1 MLRGARQ
8 VGKSSS
14 VRELSRKFDYFLEV
28 NFEENKDIH
37 GFFTGNL
44 SPENICKN
52 LSLVYDTPV
61 IPGKTLVFFD
71 EIQSCIPAI
80 SSMRFFYEKIPDL
93 HLISAGSLLEF
104 ALEELPSFGVG
115 RIRSLFM
122 YPMSF
127 KEFLMANELQPLLTA
142 IEEANVNFPLSEPVH
157 KRIIALLKEFLII
170 GGMPEVVAKY
180 VENGDLRECQA
191 VLDDLIISLQ
201 ADFTKYKDR
210 IPSIRVRKVFESIV
224 YQSGKK
230 FVYANAVEDTNSNQ
244 IHEVVE
250 ILILAHLVIPVT
262 HTSANGLP
270 LGAESNSKKRKLMLL
285 DTGVTQRILNL
296 QLSDILLSNDFE
308 LVNKGSIAEQYAG
321 LELIKN
327 TSPYQPQ
334 QLFYWHREARNS
346 NAEVDYIIQMGN
358 KIIPLEVKSGI
369 RGKMHSLRLFL
380 SEKKTSYGIR
390 TSLENYAKY
399 DNILVMPLYAL
410 SDLENEENQSW
421 FPISLSPSSG
431 KNNG

>member
-37 GFFTGNL
+37 GLFTGNL
-44 SPENICKN
+44 APENICKN
-52 LSLVYDTPV
+52 LSLIYDTPV

-71 EIQSCIPAI
+71 EIQACIPAI
-80 SSMRFFYEKIPDL
+80 SSLRFFYEKIPDL

-115 RIRSLFM
+115 RIRSLFL

-127 KEFLMANELQPLLTA
+127 KEFLMANELQPLLSA

-157 KRIIALLKEFLII
+157 KKIIALLKEFLII

-180 VENGDLRECQA
+180 IENGDLRECQA

-201 ADFTKYKDR
+201 ADFTKYKYR
-210 IPSIRVRKVFESIV
+210 IPSIRVRKVFESIA
-224 YQSGKK
+224 YQAGKK
-230 FVYANAVEDTNSNQ
+230 FVYANAVDDANSKQ

-270 LGAESNSKKRKLMLL
+270 LGAESNSKKLKLMLL

-308 LVNKGSIAEQYAG
+308 AVNKGSIAEQFAG
-321 LELIKN
+321 LELVKN
-327 TSPYQPQ
+327 TSHYQAPQ
-334 QLFYWHREARNS
+334 LYYWHREARNS

-369 RGKMHSLRLFL
+369 KGKMHSLRLFL
-380 SEKKTSYGIR
+380 SEKKTSYGYR
-390 TSLENYAKY
+390 TSLENYGKY

-410 SDLENEENQSW
+410 SNLGNEDRLLQSV
-421 FPISLSPSSG
+421 
-431 KNNG
+431 

>member
-1 MLRGARQ
+1 
-8 VGKSSS
+8 
-14 VRELSRKFDYFLEV
+14 
-28 NFEENKDIH
+28 
-37 GFFTGNL
+37 
-44 SPENICKN
+44 
-52 LSLVYDTPV
+52 
-61 IPGKTLVFFD
+61 
-71 EIQSCIPAI
+71 
-80 SSMRFFYEKIPDL
+80 
-93 HLISAGSLLEF
+93 
-104 ALEELPSFGVG
+104 
-115 RIRSLFM
+115 
-122 YPMSF
+122 
-127 KEFLMANELQPLLTA
+127 
-142 IEEANVNFPLSEPVH
+142 
-157 KRIIALLKEFLII
+157 
-170 GGMPEVVAKY
+170 MPEVVAKY
-180 VENGDLRECQA
+180 IENGDLRECQA
-191 VLDDLIISLQ
+191 VLDDLIISLR
-201 ADFTKYKDR
+201 ADFTKYKHR

-230 FVYANAVEDTNSNQ
+230 FVYANAVEDANHKQ

-308 LVNKGSIAEQYAG
+308 VVNKGSIAEQYAG
-321 LELIKN
+321 LELVKN
-327 TSPYQPQ
+327 ISPYQPQ

-390 TSLENYAKY
+390 ASLENYAKY
-399 DNILVMPLYAL
+399 NNILVLPLYAL
-410 SDLENEENQSW
+410 SDLEN
-421 FPISLSPSSG
+421 SSQDPYTR
-431 KNNG
+431 KQP

>member
-1 MLRGARQ
+1 M
-8 VGKSSS
+8 
-14 VRELSRKFDYFLEV
+14 
-28 NFEENKDIH
+28 
-37 GFFTGNL
+37 
-44 SPENICKN
+44 
-52 LSLVYDTPV
+52 
-61 IPGKTLVFFD
+61 
-71 EIQSCIPAI
+71 
-80 SSMRFFYEKIPDL
+80 
-93 HLISAGSLLEF
+93 
-104 ALEELPSFGVG
+104 
-115 RIRSLFM
+115 
-122 YPMSF
+122 
-127 KEFLMANELQPLLTA
+127 
-142 IEEANVNFPLSEPVH
+142 NFPLSEPVH
-157 KRIIALLKEFLII
+157 TKIISLLKEFLII

-180 VENGDLRECQA
+180 IENGDLRECQA
-191 VLDDLIISLQ
+191 VLDDLIISLR
-201 ADFTKYKDR
+201 ADFTKYKHR

-230 FVYANAVEDTNSNQ
+230 FVYANAVEDANHKQ

-308 LVNKGSIAEQYAG
+308 VVNKGSIAEQYAG
-321 LELIKN
+321 LELVKN
-327 TSPYQPQ
+327 ISPYQPQ

-390 TSLENYAKY
+390 ASLENYAKY
-399 DNILVMPLYAL
+399 NNILVLPLYAL
-410 SDLENEENQSW
+410 SDLEN
-421 FPISLSPSSG
+421 SSQDPYTR
-431 KNNG
+431 KQP